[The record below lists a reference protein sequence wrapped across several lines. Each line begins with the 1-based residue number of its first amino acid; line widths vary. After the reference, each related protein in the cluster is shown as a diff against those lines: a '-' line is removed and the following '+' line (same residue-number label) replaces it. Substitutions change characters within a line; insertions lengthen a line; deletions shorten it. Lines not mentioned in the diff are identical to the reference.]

1 MELYVFVVVLAL
13 IACATSILID
23 VPTAYTDSHIT
34 KTSYKR
40 IKRGLAK
47 ASNEFER
54 KYGAEFWR
62 YNEAKRLLDS
72 EAKHILL
79 KDAIRVIEGVY
90 VKEGGLDRAEMDVR
104 SISHDIYGFVG
115 HKRLE
120 VLTDTTLLE
129 QIFEKIGDVPVPKC
143 LAYLKYIS
151 IRDKWEIEL
160 LVLYH

>member
-23 VPTAYTDSHIT
+23 VPKAYTDSHIK
-34 KTSYKR
+34 KTSYTR
-40 IKRGLAK
+40 IKRGWAK

-62 YNEAKRLLDS
+62 NEANRLRDLKAKR
-72 EAKHILL
+72 ILL
-79 KDAIRVIEGVY
+79 KDAIRVKEGVY

-104 SISHDIYGFVG
+104 SIPHDKYGFVG

-120 VLTDTTLLE
+120 VLADPTLLE
-129 QIFEKIGDVPVPKC
+129 QIFEKIEELPVPKC
-143 LAYLKYIS
+143 LVYLKHIS
-151 IRDKWEIEL
+151 IGDEWEIEL
-160 LVLYH
+160 GVLYR